1 MALPFLA
8 LQAFGQMLQ
17 AEMNAAAEREITTRK
32 VRLAEIEAAVA
43 SERIQAQR
51 DVAKLLIE
59 TARHVFD
66 RKIDALQSSFNA
78 VIGLIQQSHASLVAS
93 RESAQQTALCA
104 SGKLDRLRANQ
115 RLGHIDKE
123 LARLEHEGAKLHADM
138 QMFLQMIDVKQPLL
152 SLPFLGRS

>member
-1 MALPFLA
+1 
-8 LQAFGQMLQ
+8 
-17 AEMNAAAEREITTRK
+17 MNATAEREITTRQ

-66 RKIDALQSSFNA
+66 RKIDTLQSSLNA
-78 VIGLIQQSHASLVAS
+78 VIGLIQQSHAALVTS
-93 RESAQQTALCA
+93 RESAQNAALCA
-104 SGKLDRLRANQ
+104 TSKQDRLLANA
-115 RLGHIDKE
+115 RLGEIDRE

-138 QMFLQMIDVKQPLL
+138 QVFLQMIDVKQPLL
-152 SLPFLGRS
+152 SLPFSGRP